1 MSFSYGFF
9 NAQNLDRVYTAE
21 DFTAYL
27 SSLIC
32 NGILDTYRQCFAP
45 TVKSLSVTF
54 GTGKAWINGHYL
66 ISDTLHTIDCASYVD
81 ESLDRYVVIALFC
94 DLSTRTCGLRIQPG
108 IAATEPVIP
117 SFTNNNVTTYLT
129 LAAVRLRAGATELTA
144 EDVIDY
150 REDESKCGYCKC
162 ILGKCKVTEMLV
174 KMTQLK
180 ADMDALKAREDAQDS
195 KIASLEEK
203 IKAFTSD
210 VVAAGQCGEDVYY
223 IRYADGHV
231 LLQGS
236 GATYD
241 YSDESTP
248 KSVFY
253 NMPEI
258 KSVIVQEGI
267 TKLGN
272 ALFYRCQNMQTIS
285 LPSTLTE
292 LGYCIFAQGSGGFQS
307 YGGLTELTLPAGIQK
322 LGGNALRQTNITE
335 LVIPARVSVIED
347 YFLSTCTKLKTVRAE
362 SSVLGSFMF
371 VQCTALE
378 SLTISTNCKTFGSN
392 MLTYCESLTTIT
404 YEGTKEQWN
413 AITKPT
419 NWMTSDAKANYH
431 NGYLQRINCVDGAF
445 VWDSEDMDWKEE
457 TA

>member
-66 ISDTLHTIDCASYVD
+66 ISDTLHTVDCASYVD

-195 KIASLEEK
+195 KIAELEEK
-203 IKAFTSD
+203 LKAFTSD

-258 KSVIVQEGI
+258 KSVTVQEGI

-292 LGYCIFAQGSGGFQS
+292 LGYRIFAQGSGGFQS